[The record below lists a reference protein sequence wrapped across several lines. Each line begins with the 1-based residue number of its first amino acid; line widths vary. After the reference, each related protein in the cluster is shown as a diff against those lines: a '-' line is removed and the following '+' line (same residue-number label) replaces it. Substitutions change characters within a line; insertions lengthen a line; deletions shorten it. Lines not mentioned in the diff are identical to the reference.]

1 MFEIWQEDVDTQYTA
16 RIDRPCVNESHFLVV
31 LHSFRVEALWKD
43 GAIVLCF

>member
-16 RIDRPCVNESHFLVV
+16 SVNRPCVNESHFLAV
-31 LHSFRVEALWKD
+31 LHFFRVKALWED